1 MSGAIKRLN
10 IGDEAPNVFNVV
22 VEVPKGSH
30 NKYEYDEE
38 LNVFTLDRVL
48 YSPVHYPF
56 DYGFIPETRSEDGD
70 HLDCL
75 VIGGDPTFPGC
86 ITRVRPIGVLKMI
99 DDGEEDFKILGVQ
112 RDNPRFNDVNDIEDI
127 KKNNKH
133 MLEEI
138 QHFFKV
144 YKELQNKEVSIQG
157 WEDSKS
163 AKEEVER
170 AIETYKKQG

>member
-1 MSGAIKRLN
+1 MSGAIKRLG
-10 IGDEAPNVFNVV
+10 IGSKTPEVFNVV

-30 NKYEYDEE
+30 NKYEYDEK

-56 DYGFIPETRSEDGD
+56 DYGFIPETRSEDQD

-75 VIGGDPTFPGC
+75 IIGGDSTFPGC
-86 ITRVRPIGVLKMI
+86 VVRVRPIGILKMI

-112 RDNPRFNDVNDIEDI
+112 KDNPRFNEVADIEDI

-138 QHFFKV
+138 QHFFRV
-144 YKELQNKEVSIQG
+144 YKELENKKVVING
-157 WEDSKS
+157 WEGSEV
-163 AKEEVER
+163 AKKEIER
-170 AIETYKKQG
+170 AIEAYKKQG